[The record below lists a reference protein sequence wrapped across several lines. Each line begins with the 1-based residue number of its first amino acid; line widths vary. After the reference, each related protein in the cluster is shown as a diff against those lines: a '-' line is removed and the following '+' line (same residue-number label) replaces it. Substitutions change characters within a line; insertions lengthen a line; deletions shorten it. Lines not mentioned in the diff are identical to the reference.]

1 MQGLGGAMRIPGP
14 RRFPSVIP
22 LAIAFYLSACGAAE
36 IEPVSESARP
46 AKLLQLTAASTQE
59 SNSLPAVVRSVRT
72 TDLAFQVG
80 GQIIEWNAIDGAPFR
95 RGQVLARLDARSFQA
110 AVDQAEAQ
118 YANANSE
125 YERAQRLIEEDAISR
140 SVVESRDA
148 QRQVAKA
155 SLDTARKNLS
165 DTVLRAP
172 FNGFVGVTSVEQ
184 FQNVGP
190 QQTVLVLQSQA
201 VEAVV
206 NVPASFV
213 LNSNRI
219 RYFNTLV
226 ELDAAPGRRFE
237 AVFRDATGQ
246 ADSSTQTFEGH
257 FSFTPPSDLVVLT
270 GMTATL
276 FFDTEDIDQ
285 GDAPVGVSVPLS
297 AIMAEGDQRWVW
309 TVKGRERVLE
319 RRNIQVAKGVGENL
333 VVTDGLSAG
342 DTIVAAG
349 GAFLKAGEKVRPWT
363 P

>member
-1 MQGLGGAMRIPGP
+1 MNAKRL
-14 RRFPSVIP
+14 VI
-22 LAIAFYLSACGAAE
+22 LCGALLALAGCGGNDLD
-36 IEPVSESARP
+36 PVAKTPRP
-46 AKLLQLTAASTQE
+46 AKLLTLTEASTEQ
-59 SNSLPAVVRSVRT
+59 SNSLPAVVRSVRS

-80 GQIIEWNAIDGAPFR
+80 GQIVEWNAIDGQPFR

-110 AVDQAEAQ
+110 ALEQAEAQ
-118 YANANSE
+118 YNNANSE
-125 YERAQRLIEEDAISR
+125 YERALRLIEEDAISR

-172 FNGFVGVTSVEQ
+172 FNGFVGLTNVEQ

-201 VEAVV
+201 VEAIV

-213 LNSNRI
+213 LNSNRV
-219 RYFNTLV
+219 RYFNTFV
-226 ELDAAPGRRFE
+226 ELDAAPGRRF
-237 AVFRDATGQ
+237 AATFREATGQ

-257 FSFTPPSDLVVLT
+257 FSFAPPADLVVLT

-276 FFDTEDIDQ
+276 FFDTEEVGVEEDKL
-285 GDAPVGVSVPLS
+285 GVSVPLA
-297 AIMAEGDQRWVW
+297 AIMTEGNARYVW
-309 TVKGRERVLE
+309 AVKGRERTLE
-319 RRNIQVAKGVGENL
+319 RRDVTVAEGVGEML
-333 VVTDGLSAG
+333 TVTDGLEVG

-349 GAFLKAGEKVRPWT
+349 GTYLQAGDPVRPWQAD
-363 P
+363 